1 MGHTTDLQ
9 NELKRLSEGCLDS
22 RRTILEK
29 TCERLRLMAS
39 RMLKRF
45 PGVGRWS
52 ETDDILQNA
61 LLRLH
66 RSLHVVR
73 PESPRKFYG
82 FAAVQIRRE
91 LIDLARSYAG
101 PQGLGTKHDSDGGE
115 AAEQQPDE
123 RDEPNSLAAWSAFH
137 EVVEELPEAE
147 QEVFGLLYYDG
158 LSQSDAAQV
167 LGISLAT
174 LKRRWQSARI
184 LLKEMHGGE
193 FFD

>member
-9 NELKRLSEGCLDS
+9 NELKRLSAGNLDS
-22 RRTILEK
+22 RHTIIEH

-45 PGVGRWS
+45 PGVGRWDT
-52 ETDDILQNA
+52 TDDILQNA

-66 RSLHVVR
+66 RSLHIVR
-73 PESPRKFYG
+73 PESARKYYG

-101 PQGLGTKHDSDGGE
+101 PHGLGTKHDTDGGQ

-123 RDEPNSLAAWSAFH
+123 RDEPVSLEAWSAFH
-137 EVVEELPEAE
+137 ESVEQLPESE
-147 QEVFGLLYYDG
+147 REVFGLLFYDG
-158 LSQSDAAQV
+158 LNQSDAASV

-174 LKRRWQSARI
+174 LKRRWQSAR
-184 LLKEMHGGE
+184 LQLKEMHGGE
-193 FFD
+193 FLE

>member
-1 MGHTTDLQ
+1 MSHTTDLQ
-9 NELKRLSEGCLDS
+9 NELRRLSQGDLDS

-29 TCERLRLMAS
+29 SCERLRLMAS
-39 RMLKRF
+39 RMLRRF

-73 PESPRKFYG
+73 PESARKYYG

-91 LIDLARSYAG
+91 LIDLARSYTG
-101 PQGLGTKHDSDGGE
+101 PTGLQTKHDSDGGQT
-115 AAEQQPDE
+115 AEQHPDD
-123 RDEPNSLAAWSAFH
+123 RDEPSSLSDWSTFH
-137 EVVEELPEAE
+137 EAVDQLPEAE
-147 QEVFGLLYYDG
+147 QEVFGLLFYDG
-158 LSQSDAAQV
+158 LKQSDAAQV

-174 LKRRWQSARI
+174 LKRRWQSARLI
-184 LLKEMHGGE
+184 LQELHGGE
-193 FFD
+193 FLD